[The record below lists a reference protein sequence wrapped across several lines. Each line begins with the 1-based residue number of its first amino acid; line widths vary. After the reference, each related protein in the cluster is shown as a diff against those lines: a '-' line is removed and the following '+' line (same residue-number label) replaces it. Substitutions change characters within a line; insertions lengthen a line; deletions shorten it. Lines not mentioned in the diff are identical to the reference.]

1 MINRKSLARDV
12 FDTFATH
19 SALVHDV
26 IIQTAGRSLNGSTHG
41 RVLLASGKSIF
52 NKRDQK
58 SSGKLLCVY
67 FVQISVHKARDN
79 NNNGNL

>member
-1 MINRKSLARDV
+1 MLARDV
-12 FDTFATH
+12 FDTFATR

-41 RVLLASGKSIF
+41 PVILVSGRSIF

-67 FVQISVHKARDN
+67 FVHISIHRARDK